1 MSTKTY
7 LGKRGS
13 ILKETAQQAN
23 LITLDSPILSA
34 ASYDALT
41 KGKLLKNKTFICSL
55 IGSKKVENFY
65 FPTFFPAPEILC
77 ALLLFNCN
85 FLTFFLTCK
94 KD

>member
-41 KGKLLKNKTFICSL
+41 KGKLLKNKTVL
-55 IGSKKVENFY
+55 IS
-65 FPTFFPAPEILC
+65 T
-77 ALLLFNCN
+77 
-85 FLTFFLTCK
+85 
-94 KD
+94 